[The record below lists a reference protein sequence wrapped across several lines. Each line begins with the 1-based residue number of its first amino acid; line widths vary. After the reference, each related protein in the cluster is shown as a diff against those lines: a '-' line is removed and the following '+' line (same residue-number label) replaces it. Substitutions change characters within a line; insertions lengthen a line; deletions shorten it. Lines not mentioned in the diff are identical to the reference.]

1 MNFIMEYWPVLVSA
15 FAAVLL
21 AVIVVIR
28 FCKSNR
34 KEQIKKIREWLLYA
48 TTLAEKEL
56 GGGTGKLKLRF
67 VYDMFAVKFPW
78 MVQVISFDRFSGLV
92 DEVLHD
98 MNALLQT
105 NSAVQLYVNGPV
117 EVNENAEG

>member
-1 MNFIMEYWPVLVSA
+1 MNFIMEYWPVLVAA
-15 FAAVLL
+15 FAVVLL
-21 AVIVVIR
+21 VVIVVIR
-28 FCKSNR
+28 FCKSNK
-34 KEQIKKIREWLLYA
+34 KEQINKIREWLLYA

-78 MVQVISFDRFSGLV
+78 MVQVISFERFSELV
-92 DEVLHD
+92 DEALHE